1 MNSAEKTGI
10 ILQEKNTLKTLVNRC
25 KKSLMPFKLYIR
37 IPYSASY
44 LRVKRRELAADLYKR
59 QCFLDNIQI
68 LTHEAGKTAKE
79 ITKHTGC

>member
-10 ILQEKNTLKTLVNRC
+10 ILQEKKHIRNISK
-25 KKSLMPFKLYIR
+25 KMQKSLMPFKLYIR

-44 LRVKRRELAADLYKR
+44 LRVKKRELAADLYKR
-59 QCFLDNIQI
+59 QCFLDNIQT
-68 LTHEAGKTAKE
+68 LTYEAGKTAKE

>member
-37 IPYSASY
+37 IPYRASY

-59 QCFLDNIQI
+59 QCFLDNKQI
-68 LTHEAGKTAKE
+68 LTYEAGKTAKE